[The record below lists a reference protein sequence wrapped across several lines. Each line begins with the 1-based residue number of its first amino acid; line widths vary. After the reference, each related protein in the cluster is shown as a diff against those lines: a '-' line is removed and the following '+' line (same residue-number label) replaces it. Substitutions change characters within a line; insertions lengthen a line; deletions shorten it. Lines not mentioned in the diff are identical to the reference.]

1 MAPENYHHD
10 NLKSELIEKGLRLLD
25 QEGYEGFSL
34 RKVAKACNASHA
46 APYRHFRN
54 KDELIVAI
62 AKEAM
67 GKFSGALQ
75 QAVDKYPNN
84 PKYQLKEMGC
94 AYVEFFAKNP
104 EYLRLMFLSDL
115 SERFKDRLRNNVSA
129 KEIADQNSNDA
140 FEILSETV
148 KRYKADSAEIPAE
161 FPPDHSAAALNDS
174 DPMIEQEA
182 LLLYCWGLVHGIAI
196 LTARKDFPYQGDY
209 VELARKVIWSKAF

>member
-94 AYVEFFAKNP
+94 AYVEFFAK
-104 EYLRLMFLSDL
+104 
-115 SERFKDRLRNNVSA
+115 
-129 KEIADQNSNDA
+129 
-140 FEILSETV
+140 
-148 KRYKADSAEIPAE
+148 
-161 FPPDHSAAALNDS
+161 
-174 DPMIEQEA
+174 
-182 LLLYCWGLVHGIAI
+182 
-196 LTARKDFPYQGDY
+196 
-209 VELARKVIWSKAF
+209 